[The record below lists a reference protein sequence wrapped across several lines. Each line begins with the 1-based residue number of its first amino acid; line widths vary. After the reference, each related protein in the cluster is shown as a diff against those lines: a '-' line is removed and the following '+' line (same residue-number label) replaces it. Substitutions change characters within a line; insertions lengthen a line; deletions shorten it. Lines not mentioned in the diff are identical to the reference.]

1 VSGANAPIVS
11 GGNRYY
17 VFTSSGSITW

>member
-17 VFTSSGSITW
+17 VFTTSGSITW